1 MNSTIVTASILLP
14 QHHKLSNSGAQCFTI
29 FFEDNMSDDY
39 IKTKLLT
46 VDQLC
51 ELAIL
56 TSENAQNQIWEY
68 LDITQEAAYK
78 MMATHV
84 IDMSEK
90 ESDTNREFVLM
101 AVATK
106 LLVENFLLNV
116 ALNQSDNG

>member
-1 MNSTIVTASILLP
+1 MF
-14 QHHKLSNSGAQCFTI
+14 HY

-78 MMATHV
+78 MMAAHV

>member
-29 FFEDNMSDDY
+29 FFEGNMSDDY

-78 MMATHV
+78 MMAAHV

>member
-1 MNSTIVTASILLP
+1 
-14 QHHKLSNSGAQCFTI
+14 
-29 FFEDNMSDDY
+29 MSDDY

-78 MMATHV
+78 MMAAHV
-84 IDMSEK
+84 IVRK
-90 ESDTNREFVLM
+90 RI
-101 AVATK
+101 
-106 LLVENFLLNV
+106 
-116 ALNQSDNG
+116 

>member
-78 MMATHV
+78 MMAAHV